1 MRVRV
6 RVRPLRSLKAKK
18 EKEGKKKRVTC
29 ERCGDEFPNE
39 VSLSKHVERGW
50 CKTEEEMTEKE
61 LSRRRVTR
69 DTAAKKRG
77 ERTIKAEP
85 VEVKCCNGQKVIP
98 GGSFV
103 YLGSLT
109 NNKGESGPE
118 IRRRIIKAGE
128 VCRSLGKVW
137 KMKGLSLKLKGR
149 LFAAFVL
156 SVLLYNSEVWVI
168 GNREMEDLEGK
179 VAYFMRK
186 VVGEKVRKEKEEERM
201 ANQQLR
207 EMLGIESLE
216 RMIRKRRLQWV
227 AHSAR
232 RGQGDFTWKGM
243 RREIE
248 DEKSGWGEQVRTEW
262 TELGVEGVDH
272 WMNLVEE
279 RTWLRRKLRDESDG
293 ADSDDEDVAGE

>member
-1 MRVRV
+1 M
-6 RVRPLRSLKAKK
+6 
-18 EKEGKKKRVTC
+18 TC
-29 ERCGDEFPNE
+29 ERCGAEFPNE

-85 VEVKCCNGQKVIP
+85 VEVKCCNGQKVMP
-98 GGSFV
+98 CGSFV

-156 SVLLYNSEVWVI
+156 SVLL
-168 GNREMEDLEGK
+168 
-179 VAYFMRK
+179 
-186 VVGEKVRKEKEEERM
+186 
-201 ANQQLR
+201 
-207 EMLGIESLE
+207 SL
-216 RMIRKRRLQWV
+216 I
-227 AHSAR
+227 H
-232 RGQGDFTWKGM
+232 
-243 RREIE
+243 I
-248 DEKSGWGEQVRTEW
+248 
-262 TELGVEGVDH
+262 
-272 WMNLVEE
+272 
-279 RTWLRRKLRDESDG
+279 
-293 ADSDDEDVAGE
+293 